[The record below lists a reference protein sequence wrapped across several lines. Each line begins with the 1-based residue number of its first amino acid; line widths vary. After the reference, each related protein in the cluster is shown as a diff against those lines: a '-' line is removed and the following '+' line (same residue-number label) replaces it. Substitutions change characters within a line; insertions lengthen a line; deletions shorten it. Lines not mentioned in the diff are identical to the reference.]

1 MNTTPVK
8 EQILLN
14 ETIDELFASFG
25 AKKVLFEVTA
35 RLFRKFHPPDTVKT
49 TDLQVSGMS
58 DHMRKDMGLPPHADG
73 PPHTNPA
80 VMHML
85 NRF

>member
-1 MNTTPVK
+1 MNATPVK
-8 EQILLN
+8 ERILLN

-25 AKKVLFEVTA
+25 ARKVFFEVTA
-35 RLFRKFHPPDTVKT
+35 RLFKKIHPPDVVQKQ
-49 TDLQVSGMS
+49 LKVGGMS
-58 DHMRKDMGLPPHADG
+58 AHIRKDIGLPPEID
-73 PPHTNPA
+73 NPGQINPV